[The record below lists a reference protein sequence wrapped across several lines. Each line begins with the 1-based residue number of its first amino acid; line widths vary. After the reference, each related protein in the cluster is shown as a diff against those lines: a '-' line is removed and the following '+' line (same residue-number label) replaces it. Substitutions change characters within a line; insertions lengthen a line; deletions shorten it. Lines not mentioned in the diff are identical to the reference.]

1 MEKFLPDK
9 LSRYLIKNLLK
20 MFLLIFFIS
29 FMIVFTINFFEFSG
43 KIQKYSINHFVALR
57 IITYRTLPVLEI
69 IMIFI
74 LTLAVNFELIQIS
87 ERSELTIMY
96 ISNYSPWRVL
106 KSIVI
111 FTTIIGFLS
120 ITLFNKLSIELYNI
134 SEKLFLESRG
144 RSTTTRSLKSK
155 NGVWLNLGLVN
166 EESLIIRSDEI
177 FIDELIFNKVDGLLI
192 DKDGKLIRKISA
204 DNMSLINDEVIF
216 SNLLYIEKT
225 ELNHHITKS
234 IMITNA
240 DNKFIRK
247 QLLNEYEK
255 LKLIPFIS
263 LKKLINDHKTI
274 KLNTV
279 KFEATMFNFISK
291 PLYFIFAVCFIFITL
306 RVDQRNSGNTL
317 ATLKVILMTIILFV
331 IQSVIA
337 ELAVVNL
344 VYPYSNLLFSVFIL
358 LFIFKNLIRKIELIS
373 FN

>member
-1 MEKFLPDK
+1 MMEKFLPDK

-337 ELAVVNL
+337 ELAVGNL

-358 LFIFKNLIRKIELIS
+358 LFIFKNLIRKIELI
-373 FN
+373 